1 MRRNSLFL
9 IPILGLFLLFA
20 APANGA
26 IKAGL
31 KCSIKGQ
38 VKSWQSSKFVCTSV
52 KGKLV
57 WKSYSGASANKL
69 PSKPDAKPSETS
81 QSIAPALPSP
91 NNSQS
96 PQIYNFEPWSTEF
109 ETQLLIES
117 ALRKTNEYF
126 GNVIPSNSYQLVVD
140 PKISE
145 SDREWISKM
154 LDYSDGAF
162 GNVPREQN
170 RIYLGNSNEWSVKAM
185 KNDGVWIGDSSSA
198 YPCSQGFS
206 DAYCAQENLILL
218 IYTQANSVNFRWDY
232 GRRATPAHETFH
244 TIQAALSGSM
254 HRIGPENPL
263 HIPRW
268 LMEGSANFFGF
279 YVSEKLNFDKYEV
292 GRRNQ
297 VTLNPSYTKNE
308 PLSNFDNFSSD
319 PYGIGQA
326 ASEYLIASTSFADF
340 LNIWRFTK
348 SEQNFSKGF
357 KKAIGIELS
366 EFYQLFEKARLSM
379 KIGSS

>member
-9 IPILGLFLLFA
+9 IPIFGLLLLSA
-20 APANGA
+20 APANGI
-26 IKAGL
+26 IKVGL

-38 VKSWQSSKFVCTSV
+38 IKSWQSNKFVCASSN
-52 KGKLV
+52 GKLV
-57 WKSYSGASANKL
+57 WKSYSGASTSKS
-69 PSKPDAKPSETS
+69 PSKNEAKPSEPP
-81 QSIAPALPSP
+81 QSSASALPSP

-96 PQIYNFEPWSTEF
+96 SQINSFVPWSTEF
-109 ETQLLIES
+109 DTQILIDS

-126 GNVIPSNSYQLVVD
+126 GTIIPSNSYQLIVD

-154 LDYSDGAF
+154 LDYSNGAF
-162 GNVPREQN
+162 ANIPREQN
-170 RIYLGNSNEWSVKAM
+170 RIYLGNSHEWSAKAV
-185 KNDGVWIGDSSSA
+185 KNDGVWIGDPSSA

-218 IYTQANSVNFRWDY
+218 VYTQANSVNFRWDY

-254 HRIGPENPL
+254 HRIGPENAL
-263 HIPRW
+263 RIPRW

-279 YVSEKLNFDKYEV
+279 YISEKLNFDKYEV

-297 VTLNPSYTKNE
+297 VTLNPSYIKNE
-308 PLSNFDNFSSD
+308 PLSSFDNFSTD

-340 LNIWRFTK
+340 LNIWKFTK